1 MPENLIDRSDI
12 ATAKA
17 AERNGVLTLL
27 PGQENFGAEEVPIY
41 FYNVSQLDFN
51 TPRPPNHAHLYIR
64 ACPKGEPF
72 IMARGS
78 IVHPFQ
84 EIREDQN
91 ENKFPVLTNG
101 YREATRM
108 MNPMN
113 PGTDQSFAIASEFHH
128 GDNLNDFGVF
138 WSLNNPP
145 TAEELS
151 TAKKRMETTYRK
163 ELERMGRAKTADEA
177 LQMRNRISAA
187 AADYF
192 GVSATWHQTDL
203 ISRDHGKVECGA
215 CGEKIQPTAKL
226 CKECGA
232 PTDPAKL
239 DTWLANKFEKRG
251 SGRPALN

>member
-1 MPENLIDRSDI
+1 MPENLMDRSDI
-12 ATAKA
+12 AAAKA
-17 AERNGVLTLL
+17 AERNGPMMLTIQ
-27 PGQENFGAEEVPIY
+27 GENFSSGETPIY
-41 FYNVSQLDFN
+41 FYNVSQLDFSV
-51 TPRPPNHAHLYIR
+51 PRPPNHPHMYIR
-64 ACPKGEPF
+64 PCPKDKPYV
-72 IMARGS
+72 MARGT
-78 IVHPFQ
+78 IVHPFS

-113 PGTDQSFAIASEFHH
+113 PGTDQDFAIESEFHQ
-128 GDNLNDFGVF
+128 GDNLNEYGVF
-138 WSLNNPP
+138 WSTHNPP
-145 TAEELS
+145 LDEELAG
-151 TAKKRMETTYRK
+151 AKQRMEKRYRK

-203 ISRDHGKVECGA
+203 VSKDHGKIDCGV

-226 CKECGA
+226 CIHCKA
-232 PTDPAKL
+232 PTDEKKQAA
-239 DTWLANKFEKRG
+239 WLEANTSPNLPGGKRT
-251 SGRPALN
+251 